1 MGKYKNKNW
10 VKFLRSRCLPEVAPI
25 YTAHL
30 HRKQSFIKPKK
41 LIEKFSNLLDKNSQL
56 SNHTAGLIK
65 PTILNLTREKI
76 QEYYKSSLNLRIKFV
91 SMNKNLPFMDVVT
104 LTESSILNLG
114 YNHKENDAEARRL
127 T

>member
-1 MGKYKNKNW
+1 M
-10 VKFLRSRCLPEVAPI
+10 
-25 YTAHL
+25 
-30 HRKQSFIKPKK
+30 
-41 LIEKFSNLLDKNSQL
+41 DKNSQL

-91 SMNKNLPFMDVVT
+91 SMNKNLPFMDVVP
-104 LTESSILNLG
+104 LIESSILNLG